1 MYVEITDVF
10 LRDGLQDESVIVP
23 TERKLEIARRLQE
36 VGVPRIEV
44 ASFVNPKRV
53 PQMADADDLFAARPV
68 DAVSWIALALNA
80 RGVTRAEAAGASE
93 ISVVASASDAHSSA
107 NAGGTTREMLANQA
121 PAIQAAQKAGT
132 PVIGGISTAFTCP
145 FEGEILAARLVEVVR
160 PFTEL
165 GITTIG
171 LADTLGNAEPAQ
183 VIDSIQAVQAAFPGV
198 TLSLHLHNAHGRA
211 LETVTAALELGITR
225 FDSALGGFGGCPFA
239 PGAAGN
245 LSTLELVEHLHALGV
260 DTGIDVAAL
269 TQLSADAADFVAA
282 APALA

>member
-23 TERKLEIARRLQE
+23 TDRKLQIARRLQE

-53 PQMADADDLFAARPV
+53 PQMADADDLFAARPEG
-68 DAVSWIALALNA
+68 AVTWIALALNA
-80 RGVTRAEAAGASE
+80 RGITRAQAAGASE

-121 PAIQAAQKAGT
+121 PAIQAAQAAGT
-132 PVIGGISTAFTCP
+132 AVIGGISTAFTCP
-145 FEGEILAARLVEVVR
+145 FEGEIPAAKLVEVVR

-183 VIDSIQAVQAAFPGV
+183 VTDSVKAVQAAFPGV
-198 TLSLHLHNAHGRA
+198 ALSLHLHNAHGRA
-211 LETVTAALELGITR
+211 LETVAAALELGITR

-245 LSTLELVEHLHALGV
+245 LNTLELVEHLHALGV

-269 TQLSADAADFVAA
+269 AQLSADAADFVAA